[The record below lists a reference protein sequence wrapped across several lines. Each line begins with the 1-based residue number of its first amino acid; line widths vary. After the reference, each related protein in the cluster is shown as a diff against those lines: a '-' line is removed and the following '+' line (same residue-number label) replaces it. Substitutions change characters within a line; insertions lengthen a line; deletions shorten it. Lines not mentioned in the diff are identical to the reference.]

1 MSHRNSYTFQR
12 KQQVLK
18 EWTPRGSPFQITLMN
33 SPESYKTR
41 QRAPHNTLR
50 GNAPRLTSTN
60 LITYYL
66 PILESLFRRP
76 VVKGPAIN
84 TLFLIEKWS
93 QVLFDRKPDWFALKV
108 KTGWADEV
116 VRRALATNWKS
127 WICKTTVFGRTRTQ
141 TDSQNHLKQTHNMP
155 VLYLCSF

>member
-1 MSHRNSYTFQR
+1 MNPQR
-12 KQQVLK
+12 EPLPNYPD
-18 EWTPRGSPFQITLMN
+18 EL
-33 SPESYKTR
+33 PESYKTR

-84 TLFLIEKWS
+84 TLFLIEK
-93 QVLFDRKPDWFALKV
+93 
-108 KTGWADEV
+108 
-116 VRRALATNWKS
+116 
-127 WICKTTVFGRTRTQ
+127 
-141 TDSQNHLKQTHNMP
+141 
-155 VLYLCSF
+155 